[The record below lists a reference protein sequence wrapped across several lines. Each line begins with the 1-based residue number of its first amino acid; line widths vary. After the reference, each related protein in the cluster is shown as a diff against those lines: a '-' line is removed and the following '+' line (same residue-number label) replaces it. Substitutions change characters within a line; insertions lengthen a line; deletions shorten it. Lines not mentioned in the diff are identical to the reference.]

1 MMGRPTVCG
10 KLLALVQAAVLAG
23 LTAAC
28 FTIVADDRRPT
39 NSSPGTELQNSD
51 DFIPEYST
59 PGSPAYA
66 LTINGTPVSSRTVA
80 VVNGQISVSPKP
92 DAPGHLY
99 NRGITVTLSAAPDDG
114 YALADWSGD
123 CSNATGD
130 RCTLSM
136 EMDRMVGV
144 NFQPGAAPP

>member
-1 MMGRPTVCG
+1 MMGRPAACR
-10 KLLALVQAAVLAG
+10 KLMALVQAAVLAG

-28 FTIVADDRRPT
+28 FTIVADDRRPN
-39 NSSPGTELQNSD
+39 NSSPGTEFQNSD
-51 DFIPEYST
+51 DFFSEYSAS
-59 PGSPAYA
+59 GSPAYT
-66 LTINGTPVSSRTVA
+66 LTINGTPVSSKTIAVA
-80 VVNGQISVSPKP
+80 NGRVEVSPKP

-99 NRGITVTLSAAPDDG
+99 SPGLTVTLSAAPDDG

-136 EMDRMVGV
+136 ERDRTVSV